1 MSHEKHKENSPC
13 GRGLRPRGQAGQG
26 QGGGRASPGRG
37 LDTPRWAFWYF
48 PLSSALIKASG
59 QKPCLLKPLM
69 VEETDRERDFLSEG
83 GGGLQGVRAGPCQ
96 ASHPAWRT
104 EHSCHQH
111 SCLTLE
117 GKALFSGMKAL

>member
-13 GRGLRPRGQAGQG
+13 GRGLRPRGRAGQG

-59 QKPCLLKPLM
+59 QKLRLLKPLM

-96 ASHPAWRT
+96 AS
-104 EHSCHQH
+104 
-111 SCLTLE
+111 
-117 GKALFSGMKAL
+117 GKQATRAATQRGAQNTAVASTAASR